1 MDMTLLVDGYP
12 QNIAAGEA
20 GLREVVASV
29 SRHLHL
35 AHQMRGR
42 VRFKVQASI
51 IDNPAASRFVGEQL
65 SVALGTVRG
74 VHSIKVNK
82 LARSCTIEYDPA
94 LIPDVAWSDF
104 LSGRQSSA
112 ADVLFSILE
121 EKIAEVRHGKL

>member
-1 MDMTLLVDGYP
+1 MDMIFSADGYP
-12 QNIAAGEA
+12 LSIAYGKAE
-20 GLREVVASV
+20 LREVVASV

-35 AHQMRGR
+35 AHQIRGR

-51 IDNPAASRFVGEQL
+51 IDHPAASRFVGEQL
-65 SVALGTVRG
+65 SFALGAVRG

-94 LIPDVAWSDF
+94 LIPDVAWNDF
-104 LSGRQSSA
+104 LTGRQSSA

-121 EKIAEVRHGKL
+121 EKIAEVRHGQL